1 MRDGIHIQDAA
12 EPVGVVCWSLGV
24 QSFTLMMREDAQ
36 IAMALQAAVIR
47 SMGASRQRLKREVRA
62 VSVSEEAEMAAA
74 SSEQVR
80 RHRQHSTALH
90 RIAVRCS
97 HATQRTQP
105 IDACTDTVTQ
115 PPRQSSSS
123 RVTAYA
129 SVSSCVCARVGVLV
143 RHQQDIKLANTLR
156 HGFALASNTL
166 THPHPHRHRH
176 GQPHHDHAAHASS
189 DSGSRATN
197 PLAATAVG
205 GGSSATS
212 GGGIVGHQQQ
222 QQQQQQQQEVSIA
235 QQDAAEE
242 ARLRALWRR
251 CDVDSSG
258 TLDKAEV
265 RTVMSAMG
273 MSHADD
279 EEEFAAT
286 MRQLDRDGSGEV
298 DYREFLVWWQQ
309 QDPDAQAQ
317 LNALADLNFDDL

>member
-1 MRDGIHIQDAA
+1 M
-12 EPVGVVCWSLGV
+12 
-24 QSFTLMMREDAQ
+24 
-36 IAMALQAAVIR
+36 
-47 SMGASRQRLKREVRA
+47 
-62 VSVSEEAEMAAA
+62 
-74 SSEQVR
+74 
-80 RHRQHSTALH
+80 
-90 RIAVRCS
+90 
-97 HATQRTQP
+97 
-105 IDACTDTVTQ
+105 
-115 PPRQSSSS
+115 
-123 RVTAYA
+123 
-129 SVSSCVCARVGVLV
+129 CARAGALV

-166 THPHPHRHRH
+166 THPHRH
-176 GQPHHDHAAHASS
+176 GQPHHAAHASS
-189 DSGSRATN
+189 DGSSSATN

-212 GGGIVGHQQQ
+212 GGGGGIIGQQQ
-222 QQQQQQQQEVSIA
+222 QHEVSIA

-258 TLDKAEV
+258 SLDKAEV

>member
-1 MRDGIHIQDAA
+1 M
-12 EPVGVVCWSLGV
+12 
-24 QSFTLMMREDAQ
+24 
-36 IAMALQAAVIR
+36 
-47 SMGASRQRLKREVRA
+47 
-62 VSVSEEAEMAAA
+62 
-74 SSEQVR
+74 
-80 RHRQHSTALH
+80 
-90 RIAVRCS
+90 
-97 HATQRTQP
+97 
-105 IDACTDTVTQ
+105 
-115 PPRQSSSS
+115 
-123 RVTAYA
+123 
-129 SVSSCVCARVGVLV
+129 CARVGVLV

-166 THPHPHRHRH
+166 THPHRPHRH
-176 GQPHHDHAAHASS
+176 GQPHHAAHASS
-189 DSGSRATN
+189 DGGSRATN

-222 QQQQQQQQEVSIA
+222 HQQQQQQEVSIA